1 MALTVVLLLASIVR
15 EIAMTVRRAVS
26 RHSHLSKP
34 DRVRLK
40 RTTVRAQGMAASPA
54 RFLTAGSSLVRR
66 LVEARDDPAKRRVR
80 TWLKAV
86 DDERLSGFGLTPEDI
101 ADLRGTPSRSM
112 R

>member
-1 MALTVVLLLASIVR
+1 
-15 EIAMTVRRAVS
+15 
-26 RHSHLSKP
+26 
-34 DRVRLK
+34 
-40 RTTVRAQGMAASPA
+40 MAASPA
-54 RFLTAGSSLVRR
+54 RFLTAGSLVRR

-80 TWLKAV
+80 TWLKAI